1 MNLNSVHWKEMFV
14 SRQTKEN
21 IRLRRFSSS
30 ILGSVQRTVLD
41 EFYTDK
47 LAGYHTTLFLSGT
60 TLPTTSLPHR
70 VMHRRWTLKFFH
82 VSFIYWNWLLSR
94 EAFSLVWAHFLVVFG
109 NERVEINLKRLNP
122 THKLWVITQLQLK
135 KGCMFSFPA
144 GCVGISLSF
153 QEDPVN
159 YCQQIYIFF
168 ILATLSTSKNH
179 LRTYTYTELHEIWLF
194 CKIPFKWLH
203 LEAFVQKPT
212 HHTIIL

>member
-122 THKLWVITQLQLK
+122 TENPITTQ
-135 KGCMFSFPA
+135 KGLHVF
-144 GCVGISLSF
+144 ISSWLCR
-153 QEDPVN
+153 N
-159 YCQQIYIFF
+159 ITF
-168 ILATLSTSKNH
+168 ISRRPSELLSTN
-179 LRTYTYTELHEIWLF
+179 LYFLYTCHPIN
-194 CKIPFKWLH
+194 
-203 LEAFVQKPT
+203 Q
-212 HHTIIL
+212 